1 MNLQRRN
8 VLKGGAAL
16 AAAPLFSSVT
26 ASNLLGA
33 ELNTANVRNGEVLTA
48 AHWGMLKVSV
58 KDGKIRAVSKN
69 ERSV

>member
-1 MNLQRRN
+1 M
-8 VLKGGAAL
+8 
-16 AAAPLFSSVT
+16 FSSVT

-48 AHWGMLKVSV
+48 AHWGMLKVSI